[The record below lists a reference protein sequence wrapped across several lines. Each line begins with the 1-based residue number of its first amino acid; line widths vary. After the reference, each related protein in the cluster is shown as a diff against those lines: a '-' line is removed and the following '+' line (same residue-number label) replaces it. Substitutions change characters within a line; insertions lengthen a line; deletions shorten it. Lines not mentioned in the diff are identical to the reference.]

1 MRRVQFALVGG
12 LTALLTIS
20 GMMACGSDSS
30 NNSSTGGAA
39 NAGGSAGA
47 AGSSSG
53 GTKASASGGTTGTVD
68 AGGAATAGTTA
79 AGGATAAG
87 GTTAAGG
94 AGTGGTTGTSDAG
107 QDGGPYDWNAF
118 CTDYYNKLVSV
129 ASSLSAVDGGACVAP
144 ASSWVADICLQIY
157 PATCA
162 DSAPALLTCIVNGPT
177 SDFDCS
183 TGVAYYDDVGDQ
195 CGDLVQMFTT
205 TSC

>member
-20 GMMACGSDSS
+20 GMMACGSSDK

-47 AGSSSG
+47 AGISSG
-53 GTKASASGGTTGTVD
+53 GTKASGSGGTTGTTD
-68 AGGAATAGTTA
+68 AGGGTTA
-79 AGGATAAG
+79 AGGTTTAAG
-87 GTTAAGG
+87 GTTTAAGGTG

-107 QDGGPYDWNAF
+107 PDGGAYDWNAF

-129 ASSLSAVDGGACVAP
+129 ASSLSGVDGGTCVAP
-144 ASSWVADICLQIY
+144 PSSWVADICLQIY

-183 TGVAYYDDVGDQ
+183 TGVAYYDDVTDN

-205 TSC
+205 PSC